1 VNQLSSIR
9 TNRETDQEL
18 RHYVGLSEHVMT
30 VELGKDFV
38 LSQNSILA
46 MLDLLA
52 IRELGS

>member
-1 VNQLSSIR
+1 MNQLSSIR

-46 MLDLLA
+46 MLDLLGT
-52 IRELGS
+52 RELGS